1 LSLEGIGAVLQS
13 DNDQVKIVRLVPAGP
28 ADKTKQVA
36 PADKIIGVA
45 QGDKEMVDVVGWR
58 LDEVVKLIR
67 GPKGSVV
74 RLEVIP
80 HTNAPNDQT
89 SKIVSITREAVKLED
104 QAVQKQVL
112 KLKQDGKD
120 YKLGVVVIPAFY
132 LDFKAFRAGDPDYK
146 STTRDVKKILTE
158 LQKEKVDGVVID
170 LRNNGGG
177 SLQEATELTS
187 LFIDKGPTVLV
198 RNADGRVDVLED
210 ENPGAFYK
218 GPMALLV
225 NRLSASASEIFAGAM
240 QDYHR
245 ALIVGGQ
252 TFGKGTVQTIQPLNH
267 GELKLTIAK
276 FYRVSGQ
283 STQHQGVL
291 PDVDFPSIIDTKEI
305 GESALPEAMPWDT
318 IRPAIKPASDPFK
331 PYLAQLK
338 ADHDTRSAKDAEF
351 VFIRDKL
358 ALAKKLMEEK
368 TVSLNE
374 ADRRAQHTDIENQ
387 QLVLENARRKAK
399 GEDPLKELKK
409 EDEDALPTEPE
420 KTKPE
425 DDAYLSETGRV
436 LLDYL
441 KISKQV
447 AKQ

>member
-1 LSLEGIGAVLQS
+1 
-13 DNDQVKIVRLVPAGP
+13 
-28 ADKTKQVA
+28 
-36 PADKIIGVA
+36 
-45 QGDKEMVDVVGWR
+45 
-58 LDEVVKLIR
+58 
-67 GPKGSVV
+67 
-74 RLEVIP
+74 VIP
-80 HTNAPNDQT
+80 ASNAPNDQT
-89 SKIVSITREAVKLED
+89 SKIVSITRESVKLED
-104 QAVQKQVL
+104 QAASKSIL
-112 KLKQDGKD
+112 HLKQDGKE
-120 YKLGVVVIPAFY
+120 YKLGVIDIPAFY

-146 STTRDVKKILTE
+146 STTRDVKKLLGE
-158 LQKEKVDGVVID
+158 LQKEGVDGVVID

-198 RNADGRVDVLED
+198 RNAEGKVDVLED
-210 ENPGAFYK
+210 ESPGAFYK
-218 GPMALLV
+218 GPLALLV

-267 GELKLTIAK
+267 GELKLTLAK

-318 IRPAIKPASDPFK
+318 IRPSIKPAVDPFK
-331 PYLAQLK
+331 PFLAQLK
-338 ADHDTRSAKDAEF
+338 ADHEARASKDAEF
-351 VFIRDKL
+351 IFIRDKL
-358 ALAKKLMEEK
+358 ALAEKLMKEK

-374 ADRRAQHTDIENQ
+374 AERRAQRTDIDAK
-387 QLVLENARRKAK
+387 QLAMENARRKAK
-399 GEDPLKELKK
+399 GEEPLKELKK
-409 EDEDALPTEPE
+409 EDEDALPPDPDK

-425 DDAYLSETGRV
+425 DDAYLSETGRI

-441 KISKQV
+441 RLNTAV
-447 AKQ
+447 AKH